1 MANNLIL
8 IYVSKPIIYINELQF
23 NEIHTVV
30 SNLMNGYAFVLR
42 DETNFLI
49 HSMLKGNH
57 INFE

>member
-1 MANNLIL
+1 MYPNH
-8 IYVSKPIIYINELQF
+8 NELQF

>member
-8 IYVSKPIIYINELQF
+8 IYVSNELQF

>member
-8 IYVSKPIIYINELQF
+8 IYVSKPLKYNELRF